1 MIVCCLQDMM
11 KHITGIFDEHG
22 DDARLPRGAG
32 SNMKITGLCTIG
44 KPAVIWNHGPKKDT
58 DSYLQMHLLHGVNFM
73 APFVDNDHSIHYP
86 VDDSVYAAYGPLFAE
101 LRSLHCVLAR
111 EKQIGGSGGSLEPTG
126 PLLEPPGPFLTH
138 LHTVI
143 WHVLSAFLS
152 A

>member
-1 MIVCCLQDMM
+1 
-11 KHITGIFDEHG
+11 
-22 DDARLPRGAG
+22 
-32 SNMKITGLCTIG
+32 
-44 KPAVIWNHGPKKDT
+44 
-58 DSYLQMHLLHGVNFM
+58 MHLLHGVNFM

-101 LRSLHCVLAR
+101 LRSLQWVLAR
-111 EKQIGGSGGSLEPTG
+111 EKQIGGSGGSLEPPG